1 MKMLENLQDDFDFN
15 YKTLKS
21 QGGVYNLIF
30 DFLLGLSS
38 IFQFSIYY
46 FQLVDSRLLVF
57 VGHFLPELS
66 QDPNGNSQASATRQ
80 KMAQLEQ
87 MLSALDQL
95 RRVCV
100 SVIFS
105 YLKIT
110 DKTKL
115 QHHSPLADNCPL
127 TFLTVNL

>member
-21 QGGVYNLIF
+21 QGGIF
-30 DFLLGLSS
+30 HLMFVFFERQPDSWLFTLLCWP
-38 IFQFSIYY
+38 
-46 FQLVDSRLLVF
+46 LLP
-57 VGHFLPELS
+57 PELS

-95 RRVCV
+95 RRVRVCALLL
-100 SVIFS
+100 FE
-105 YLKIT
+105 
-110 DKTKL
+110 L
-115 QHHSPLADNCPL
+115 QLQLNFELFNVPAL
-127 TFLTVNL
+127 NL